1 MDIRDILKSFD
12 QLTEGDS
19 TVHKAG
25 PGGYGNRHGT
35 DDVTDQYGKPIGRTS
50 LAKMNDAPAVK
61 RGKGRPPKNADSS
74 GEVKSYDS
82 SALSKAMGMG
92 KAPKPKGKPS
102 VKHSLKEYFDQMD
115 GALSEAGLAVQPM
128 PATPAVKAQQQMAT
142 KPSFMIKDPA
152 NPNMPAIT
160 TQDPAVV
167 QAAKNGTMSMQK
179 PGAAPTA
186 PGATPAAGAG
196 SQVKPMG
203 EDQLDELS
211 KDTLK
216 SYLKKST
223 GRADKFHNQGIEQ
236 DDDKA
241 ASPYFDKR
249 ENVSQ
254 ARRGAR
260 DRLKG
265 VFHPKEAPYGM
276 AEDQLDELSKDTLKS
291 YLKKSTG
298 RADKFHNQ
306 GIEQDDDKAASP
318 YFDKRENVSQ
328 ARRGARDRLKG
339 VFHPKEAPYGM
350 AEGGDVGKHNNATTG
365 FDALVRKLTPKYG
378 KEAATKIA
386 GSQLKK
392 MKMHESHGVAE
403 ADELR
408 ARGGLAAINKNPRPG
423 QTDLRNIPAGNYPG
437 SQNKF
442 TDKDREEHPANLK
455 AKIKATLGKHTRSN
469 LPEQGV
475 AESGSG
481 DLDWK
486 SMITPNADI
495 RELQDMFHEYNLPR
509 DINDF
514 LEWAHDVGSTSLNQ
528 AMKLFNQASMEDE
541 EYGSRVDADYR
552 ANIES
557 GYYHLQDLMQGQQM
571 AESGSG
577 DLDWKSMITPNADI
591 RELQDMFHEYNL
603 PRDINDFLEWA
614 HDVGSTSLNQAMKL
628 FNQASMEDEEY
639 GSRVDADYRANIES
653 GYYHLQDL
661 MQGQQMAEAE
671 APQYFA
677 QSSPLSSNNRG
688 VLESKKGVN
697 PFAKK
702 DTKKKPDA
710 DKDGVPDWADKK
722 PGKDDNEGKKKGAAP
737 KKGVNPFAKKDEK
750 KKVKEGMEHN
760 LQAARL
766 QGKSHALR
774 KMPYNCTNDDMEE
787 ARCYHDGFKEGL
799 DECYG
804 QMPILG
810 RTSVGEMGQGPE
822 VATMASY
829 GADDMGEA
837 MYDEG
842 NAFTAGLAKTPHGGK
857 FKVGG
862 SSFTDNSR
870 YDSNLDEFAFEA
882 LDKQLNAILEDKKV
896 SEGMTVSISK
906 GQQGSPD
913 SVSVSAQDGEAD
925 QLLSIIKSAGMGLF
939 GGDEQNGYGAP
950 QGSAGAH
957 GGISVVD
964 DHDGMMALM
973 KKLSGNGEMQ
983 GGGDYEDE
991 EGSSEEGHMHGEET
1005 CESCGGMMEE
1015 NHQCDSGE
1023 QSVMG
1028 EDESEDQMAYEVA
1041 EANAPD
1047 SGADN
1052 TNADVAGNSAAN
1064 NALATADAGADE
1076 EEGQV
1081 YSSPT
1086 EGMED
1091 TTGEEAGT
1099 DALDEEEKLDEA
1111 DNCKKCDCNPCKCE
1125 TVAESFANLYKKLA
1139 FLSEESTSEKDAK
1152 AEKAGKKV
1160 AKDIE
1165 YDEGHKGKDDN
1176 KAEKAGKK
1184 VTKDIE
1190 YDDKKDKKVDESYA
1204 NSADDTF
1211 EADIDFMTKIISGG
1225 LNRQKSTGQTTIPVI
1240 SGQKSRMGVDGLGSP
1255 MKESTDL
1262 LKDYMK
1268 LSGL

>member
-35 DDVTDQYGKPIGRTS
+35 DDVTDQYGKPIGQMS
-50 LAKMNDAPAVK
+50 LGKLGAQNEPK
-61 RGKGRPPKNADSS
+61 RGKGRPPNPDKP
-74 GEVKSYDS
+74 KSYDS
-82 SALSKAMGMG
+82 SALGKAMGMG
-92 KAPKPKGKPS
+92 KAPKPTGKPS

-115 GALSEAGLAVQPM
+115 DALSEAG
-128 PATPAVKAQQQMAT
+128 
-142 KPSFMIKDPA
+142 
-152 NPNMPAIT
+152 IT
-160 TQDPAVV
+160 
-167 QAAKNGTMSMQK
+167 
-179 PGAAPTA
+179 
-186 PGATPAAGAG
+186 
-196 SQVKPMG
+196 VKPMQG
-203 EDQLDELS
+203 ASQII
-211 KDTLK
+211 
-216 SYLKKST
+216 
-223 GRADKFHNQGIEQ
+223 GADGKPMGTADMATANVI
-236 DDDKA
+236 KA
-241 ASPYFDKR
+241 AS
-249 ENVSQ
+249 E
-254 ARRGAR
+254 
-260 DRLKG
+260 KG
-265 VFHPKEAPYGM
+265 
-276 AEDQLDELSKDTLKS
+276 TLK
-291 YLKKSTG
+291 LG
-298 RADKFHNQ
+298 GD
-306 GIEQDDDKAASP
+306 EQM
-318 YFDKRENVSQ
+318 E
-328 ARRGARDRLKG
+328 
-339 VFHPKEAPYGM
+339 
-350 AEGGDVGKHNNATTG
+350 EGGDVGKHNNATTG

-386 GSQLKK
+386 GSQFQK
-392 MKMHESHGVAE
+392 MKEEDQSASDVFAKARNDKRHADDEMFAASKFGNKQAATDTFAKARNAKRNADDEMYAVRKGVAE

-455 AKIKATLGKHTRSN
+455 AKIRATLGKHTRSN

-475 AESGSG
+475 
-481 DLDWK
+481 
-486 SMITPNADI
+486 
-495 RELQDMFHEYNLPR
+495 
-509 DINDF
+509 
-514 LEWAHDVGSTSLNQ
+514 
-528 AMKLFNQASMEDE
+528 
-541 EYGSRVDADYR
+541 
-552 ANIES
+552 
-557 GYYHLQDLMQGQQM
+557 
-571 AESGSG
+571 
-577 DLDWKSMITPNADI
+577 
-591 RELQDMFHEYNL
+591 
-603 PRDINDFLEWA
+603 
-614 HDVGSTSLNQAMKL
+614 
-628 FNQASMEDEEY
+628 
-639 GSRVDADYRANIES
+639 
-653 GYYHLQDL
+653 
-661 MQGQQMAEAE
+661 AEAE

-702 DTKKKPDA
+702 EETDKKKCPPMSHIKKMCQDGKSVAEICKMHPDCDQKELKQMVA
-710 DKDGVPDWADKK
+710 DCKKKLSEAKMPDTNNNNIPDYAEDGKGPNDT
-722 PGKDDNEGKKKGAAP
+722 KKKGAAP
-737 KKGVNPFAKKDEK
+737 KKGVNPFAKKTEK
-750 KKVKEGMEHN
+750 KKVKEGMEHH

-766 QGKSHALR
+766 EGKSHALR
-774 KMPYNCTNDDMEE
+774 KMPYNCTHDDMEE
-787 ARCYHDGFKEGL
+787 SRCYHDGFKEGL

-842 NAFTAGLAKTPHGGK
+842 ADELGEMDKTSYMKQQAQKPGNTFKAFGQT
-857 FKVGG
+857 F
-862 SSFTDNSR
+862 R
-870 YDSNLDEFAFEA
+870 DSDVLDEFAFEA

-925 QLLSIIKSAGMGLF
+925 QLLSIIKSAGLGLF
-939 GGDEQNGYGAP
+939 GGNEQNGYGAP
-950 QGSAGAH
+950 QGSTAAP
-957 GGISVVD
+957 GGIEVVD
-964 DHDGMMALM
+964 DHDGMMSLM
-973 KKLSGNGEMQ
+973 KKLSGGGEVQ

-991 EGSSEEGHMHGEET
+991 EGHMHGEEET

-1015 NHQCDSGE
+1015 NHQCESDE

-1052 TNADVAGNSAAN
+1052 TNADVAGNAAAN
-1064 NALATADAGADE
+1064 SALATADAGADE

-1099 DALDEEEKLDEA
+1099 DALDEEGYYKDPDGDEDSAEDKA
-1111 DNCKKCDCNPCKCE
+1111 DKADHERRSREEE

-1139 FLSEESTSEKDAK
+1139 YLSEESTSEKDAK

-1165 YDEGHKGKDDN
+1165 YDEGDKGKDDN

-1211 EADIDFMTKIISGG
+1211 EADIDFMTKVITGG

-1240 SGQKSRMGVDGLGSP
+1240 AGQRNRMGADGLGSP

>member
-1 MDIRDILKSFD
+1 
-12 QLTEGDS
+12 
-19 TVHKAG
+19 
-25 PGGYGNRHGT
+25 
-35 DDVTDQYGKPIGRTS
+35 
-50 LAKMNDAPAVK
+50 
-61 RGKGRPPKNADSS
+61 
-74 GEVKSYDS
+74 
-82 SALSKAMGMG
+82 
-92 KAPKPKGKPS
+92 
-102 VKHSLKEYFDQMD
+102 
-115 GALSEAGLAVQPM
+115 
-128 PATPAVKAQQQMAT
+128 
-142 KPSFMIKDPA
+142 
-152 NPNMPAIT
+152 
-160 TQDPAVV
+160 
-167 QAAKNGTMSMQK
+167 
-179 PGAAPTA
+179 
-186 PGATPAAGAG
+186 
-196 SQVKPMG
+196 
-203 EDQLDELS
+203 
-211 KDTLK
+211 
-216 SYLKKST
+216 
-223 GRADKFHNQGIEQ
+223 
-236 DDDKA
+236 
-241 ASPYFDKR
+241 
-249 ENVSQ
+249 
-254 ARRGAR
+254 
-260 DRLKG
+260 
-265 VFHPKEAPYGM
+265 
-276 AEDQLDELSKDTLKS
+276 
-291 YLKKSTG
+291 
-298 RADKFHNQ
+298 
-306 GIEQDDDKAASP
+306 
-318 YFDKRENVSQ
+318 
-328 ARRGARDRLKG
+328 
-339 VFHPKEAPYGM
+339 
-350 AEGGDVGKHNNATTG
+350 
-365 FDALVRKLTPKYG
+365 
-378 KEAATKIA
+378 
-386 GSQLKK
+386 
-392 MKMHESHGVAE
+392 
-403 ADELR
+403 
-408 ARGGLAAINKNPRPG
+408 
-423 QTDLRNIPAGNYPG
+423 
-437 SQNKF
+437 
-442 TDKDREEHPANLK
+442 
-455 AKIKATLGKHTRSN
+455 
-469 LPEQGV
+469 
-475 AESGSG
+475 
-481 DLDWK
+481 
-486 SMITPNADI
+486 
-495 RELQDMFHEYNLPR
+495 
-509 DINDF
+509 
-514 LEWAHDVGSTSLNQ
+514 
-528 AMKLFNQASMEDE
+528 MEDE

-557 GYYHLQDLMQGQQM
+557 GYYHLQDLMQG
-571 AESGSG
+571 
-577 DLDWKSMITPNADI
+577 
-591 RELQDMFHEYNL
+591 R
-603 PRDINDFLEWA
+603 
-614 HDVGSTSLNQAMKL
+614 
-628 FNQASMEDEEY
+628 
-639 GSRVDADYRANIES
+639 
-653 GYYHLQDL
+653 
-661 MQGQQMAEAE
+661 QMAEAE
-671 APQYFA
+671 APQHFA

-722 PGKDDNEGKKKGAAP
+722 PGKDDNEGKKKGASP

-787 ARCYHDGFKEGL
+787 ARHYHDGFKEGL

-810 RTSVGEMGQGPE
+810 RTAVGEMGQGPE

-991 EGSSEEGHMHGEET
+991 EGSSEEGHMHGEEET

-1041 EANAPD
+1041 ETNAPD

-1052 TNADVAGNSAAN
+1052 TNADVAGNAAAN
-1064 NALATADAGADE
+1064 SALATADAGQDE

-1099 DALDEEEKLDEA
+1099 DALDEEGYYKDPDGDDESAEDQEDKKDNEKRRREE
-1111 DNCKKCDCNPCKCE
+1111 E

-1139 FLSEESTSEKDAK
+1139 YLSEESTSEKDAK

-1204 NSADDTF
+1204 NSADNTF

-1225 LNRQKSTGQTTIPVI
+1225 LNKQKSTGQTTIPVI
-1240 SGQKSRMGVDGLGSP
+1240 AGQRNRMGADGLGNP

>member
-35 DDVTDQYGKPIGRTS
+35 DDVTDQYGKPIGQMS
-50 LAKMNDAPAVK
+50 LGKLGAQNEPK
-61 RGKGRPPKNADSS
+61 RGKGRPPNPDKP
-74 GEVKSYDS
+74 KSYDS
-82 SALSKAMGMG
+82 SALGKAMGMG
-92 KAPKPKGKPS
+92 KAPKPTGKPS
-102 VKHSLKEYFDQMD
+102 VKHSLKEYFNQMD
-115 GALSEAGLAVQPM
+115 DALSEAGLAVQPM

-223 GRADKFHNQGIEQ
+223 GRADKFHNQGMEQ
-236 DDDKA
+236 DDDEE

-276 AEDQLDELSKDTLKS
+276 
-291 YLKKSTG
+291 
-298 RADKFHNQ
+298 R
-306 GIEQDDDKAASP
+306 
-318 YFDKRENVSQ
+318 
-328 ARRGARDRLKG
+328 
-339 VFHPKEAPYGM
+339 
-350 AEGGDVGKHNNATTG
+350 EGGDVGKHNNATTG

-392 MKMHESHGVAE
+392 IKE
-403 ADELR
+403 AD
-408 ARGGLAAINKNPRPG
+408 
-423 QTDLRNIPAGNYPG
+423 
-437 SQNKF
+437 
-442 TDKDREEHPANLK
+442 
-455 AKIKATLGKHTRSN
+455 
-469 LPEQGV
+469 
-475 AESGSG
+475 
-481 DLDWK
+481 
-486 SMITPNADI
+486 
-495 RELQDMFHEYNLPR
+495 
-509 DINDF
+509 
-514 LEWAHDVGSTSLNQ
+514 
-528 AMKLFNQASMEDE
+528 
-541 EYGSRVDADYR
+541 
-552 ANIES
+552 
-557 GYYHLQDLMQGQQM
+557 
-571 AESGSG
+571 
-577 DLDWKSMITPNADI
+577 
-591 RELQDMFHEYNL
+591 
-603 PRDINDFLEWA
+603 
-614 HDVGSTSLNQAMKL
+614 
-628 FNQASMEDEEY
+628 
-639 GSRVDADYRANIES
+639 
-653 GYYHLQDL
+653 
-661 MQGQQMAEAE
+661 

-702 DTKKKPDA
+702 EETDKKKCPPMSHIKKMCQDGKSVAEICKMHPDCDQKELKQMVA
-710 DKDGVPDWADKK
+710 DCKKKLSEAKMPDTNNNNIPDYAEDGKGPNDT
-722 PGKDDNEGKKKGAAP
+722 KKKGAAP
-737 KKGVNPFAKKDEK
+737 KKGVNPFAKKTEK
-750 KKVKEGMEHN
+750 KKVKEGMEHH

-766 QGKSHALR
+766 EGKSHALR
-774 KMPYNCTNDDMEE
+774 KMPYNCTHDDMEE
-787 ARCYHDGFKEGL
+787 SRCYHDGFKEGL

-810 RTSVGEMGQGPE
+810 RTAVDEMGQGPE
-822 VATMASY
+822 VGTMASY
-829 GADDMGEA
+829 GADDMGET

-842 NAFTAGLAKTPHGGK
+842 ADELGEMDKTSYMKQQAQKPGNTFKAFGQT
-857 FKVGG
+857 F
-862 SSFTDNSR
+862 R
-870 YDSNLDEFAFEA
+870 DSDVLDEFAFEA

-925 QLLSIIKSAGMGLF
+925 QLLNIIKSAGLGLF
-939 GGDEQNGYGAP
+939 GGNEQNGYGAP
-950 QGSAGAH
+950 QGSTAAP
-957 GGISVVD
+957 GGIEVVD
-964 DHDGMMALM
+964 DHDGMMSLM
-973 KKLSGNGEMQ
+973 KKLSGGGEVQ
-983 GGGDYEDE
+983 GSGDYEDE
-991 EGSSEEGHMHGEET
+991 EGSSEEGHMHGAEET

-1028 EDESEDQMAYEVA
+1028 EDESEDQMTDEVA

-1052 TNADVAGNSAAN
+1052 TNADVAGNAAAN
-1064 NALATADAGADE
+1064 SALATADAGADE

-1081 YSSPT
+1081 YSSTT
-1086 EGMED
+1086 ESHYKDPDGDED
-1091 TTGEEAGT
+1091 SAADKADQADHERRGQEEDDKEDFFHNPRVPA
-1099 DALDEEEKLDEA
+1099 DKQLKAPPKEVNVQEA
-1111 DNCKKCDCNPCKCE
+1111 
-1125 TVAESFANLYKKLA
+1125 FANLYKKLA
-1139 FLSEESTSEKDAK
+1139 ILSEESTSEKDAN

-1165 YDEGHKGKDDN
+1165 YDEDHKGKDDN
-1176 KAEKAGKK
+1176 KAERAGKK

-1211 EADIDFMTKIISGG
+1211 EADIDFMTRIISGG
-1225 LNRQKSTGQTTIPVI
+1225 LNKQKSTGQTTIPVI

>member
-92 KAPKPKGKPS
+92 KAPNPKGKPS

-115 GALSEAGLAVQPM
+115 DALSEAGLAVQPM

-179 PGAAPTA
+179 PGAAP
-186 PGATPAAGAG
+186 GATPAAGAG
-196 SQVKPMG
+196 SQVKPM
-203 EDQLDELS
+203 E
-211 KDTLK
+211 
-216 SYLKKST
+216 
-223 GRADKFHNQGIEQ
+223 
-236 DDDKA
+236 
-241 ASPYFDKR
+241 
-249 ENVSQ
+249 
-254 ARRGAR
+254 
-260 DRLKG
+260 
-265 VFHPKEAPYGM
+265 
-276 AEDQLDELSKDTLKS
+276 
-291 YLKKSTG
+291 
-298 RADKFHNQ
+298 
-306 GIEQDDDKAASP
+306 
-318 YFDKRENVSQ
+318 
-328 ARRGARDRLKG
+328 
-339 VFHPKEAPYGM
+339 
-350 AEGGDVGKHNNATTG
+350 EGGDIGKHNNATTG

-386 GSQLKK
+386 GSQFQK
-392 MKMHESHGVAE
+392 MK
-403 ADELR
+403 
-408 ARGGLAAINKNPRPG
+408 
-423 QTDLRNIPAGNYPG
+423 
-437 SQNKF
+437 
-442 TDKDREEHPANLK
+442 
-455 AKIKATLGKHTRSN
+455 
-469 LPEQGV
+469 
-475 AESGSG
+475 
-481 DLDWK
+481 
-486 SMITPNADI
+486 
-495 RELQDMFHEYNLPR
+495 
-509 DINDF
+509 
-514 LEWAHDVGSTSLNQ
+514 
-528 AMKLFNQASMEDE
+528 
-541 EYGSRVDADYR
+541 
-552 ANIES
+552 
-557 GYYHLQDLMQGQQM
+557 
-571 AESGSG
+571 
-577 DLDWKSMITPNADI
+577 
-591 RELQDMFHEYNL
+591 
-603 PRDINDFLEWA
+603 
-614 HDVGSTSLNQAMKL
+614 
-628 FNQASMEDEEY
+628 
-639 GSRVDADYRANIES
+639 
-653 GYYHLQDL
+653 
-661 MQGQQMAEAE
+661 EAE
-671 APQYFA
+671 APQNFA

-702 DTKKKPDA
+702 EETDKKKCPPMSHVKKMCQDGKSMAEICKMHPDCDQKELKQMVA
-710 DKDGVPDWADKK
+710 DCKKKLSEGAKPDFLDLDKDGNKKEPMKKAAADKS
-722 PGKDDNEGKKKGAAP
+722 KGAAP
-737 KKGVNPFAKKDEK
+737 KKGVNPFAK

-957 GGISVVD
+957 GGINVVD

-991 EGSSEEGHMHGEET
+991 EGSGEEGHMHGEEET

-1015 NHQCDSGE
+1015 NHQCESDE

-1041 EANAPD
+1041 ETNAPD

-1052 TNADVAGNSAAN
+1052 TNADVAGNAAAN
-1064 NALATADAGADE
+1064 SALATADAGADE
-1076 EEGQV
+1076 EEGKI

-1099 DALDEEEKLDEA
+1099 DALDEEGYYKDPDGDEDSAEDKADKADHERRSREEEKLDEA
-1111 DNCKKCDCNPCKCE
+1111 EDETGQLDEISQELAVKTLGKRRAHGMDGWGYDDAHRKADATEKRVEKKFGKDAVAAADKITDKELYGDRKMKEE

-1190 YDDKKDKKVDESYA
+1190 YDDKKDKKDKKVDESYA

-1211 EADIDFMTKIISGG
+1211 EADIDFMTKVITGG
-1225 LNRQKSTGQTTIPVI
+1225 LNKQKSTGQTTIPVI
-1240 SGQKSRMGVDGLGSP
+1240 AGQRNRMGADGLGSP

>member
-92 KAPKPKGKPS
+92 KAPNPKGKPS

-115 GALSEAGLAVQPM
+115 DALSEAGLAVQPM

-179 PGAAPTA
+179 PGAAP
-186 PGATPAAGAG
+186 GATPAAGAG
-196 SQVKPMG
+196 SQVKPM
-203 EDQLDELS
+203 E
-211 KDTLK
+211 
-216 SYLKKST
+216 
-223 GRADKFHNQGIEQ
+223 
-236 DDDKA
+236 
-241 ASPYFDKR
+241 
-249 ENVSQ
+249 
-254 ARRGAR
+254 
-260 DRLKG
+260 
-265 VFHPKEAPYGM
+265 
-276 AEDQLDELSKDTLKS
+276 
-291 YLKKSTG
+291 
-298 RADKFHNQ
+298 
-306 GIEQDDDKAASP
+306 
-318 YFDKRENVSQ
+318 
-328 ARRGARDRLKG
+328 
-339 VFHPKEAPYGM
+339 
-350 AEGGDVGKHNNATTG
+350 EGGDIGKHNNATTG

-386 GSQLKK
+386 GSQFQK
-392 MKMHESHGVAE
+392 MK
-403 ADELR
+403 
-408 ARGGLAAINKNPRPG
+408 
-423 QTDLRNIPAGNYPG
+423 
-437 SQNKF
+437 
-442 TDKDREEHPANLK
+442 
-455 AKIKATLGKHTRSN
+455 
-469 LPEQGV
+469 
-475 AESGSG
+475 
-481 DLDWK
+481 
-486 SMITPNADI
+486 
-495 RELQDMFHEYNLPR
+495 
-509 DINDF
+509 
-514 LEWAHDVGSTSLNQ
+514 
-528 AMKLFNQASMEDE
+528 
-541 EYGSRVDADYR
+541 
-552 ANIES
+552 
-557 GYYHLQDLMQGQQM
+557 
-571 AESGSG
+571 
-577 DLDWKSMITPNADI
+577 
-591 RELQDMFHEYNL
+591 
-603 PRDINDFLEWA
+603 
-614 HDVGSTSLNQAMKL
+614 
-628 FNQASMEDEEY
+628 
-639 GSRVDADYRANIES
+639 
-653 GYYHLQDL
+653 
-661 MQGQQMAEAE
+661 EAE
-671 APQYFA
+671 APQNFA

-702 DTKKKPDA
+702 EETDKKKCPPMSHVKKMCQDGKSVAEICKMHPDCDQKELKQMVA
-710 DKDGVPDWADKK
+710 DCKKKLSEGAKPDFLDLDKDGNKKEPMKKAAADKS
-722 PGKDDNEGKKKGAAP
+722 KGAAP
-737 KKGVNPFAKKDEK
+737 KKGVNPFAK

-810 RTSVGEMGQGPE
+810 RTAVGEMGQGPE

-957 GGISVVD
+957 GGINVVD

-991 EGSSEEGHMHGEET
+991 EGSGEEGHMHGEEET

-1015 NHQCDSGE
+1015 NHQCESDE

-1041 EANAPD
+1041 ETNAPD

-1052 TNADVAGNSAAN
+1052 TNADVAGNAAAN
-1064 NALATADAGADE
+1064 SALATADAGADE
-1076 EEGQV
+1076 EEGKI
-1081 YSSPT
+1081 YSSPI

-1099 DALDEEEKLDEA
+1099 DALDEEGYYKDPDGDEDSAEDKADKADHERRSREEEKLDEA
-1111 DNCKKCDCNPCKCE
+1111 EDETGQLDEISQELAVKTLGKRRAHGMDGWGYDDAHRKADATEKRVEKKFGKDAVAAADKITDKELYGDRKMKEE

-1211 EADIDFMTKIISGG
+1211 EADIDFMTKVISGG

-1240 SGQKSRMGVDGLGSP
+1240 AGQRNRMGVDGLGNP